1 MSENAY
7 DISYTRLKLF
17 GNEVLLSDE
26 RIDKETLPE
35 GLYCYDIRHSDND
48 WDMPVTIEKRV
59 VANWYGSILSKV
71 PIELNSNLEN
81 PNDPYRRVSE
91 DDFTEKYRGI
101 TLSEWMHENRIRV
114 VIVEPMKEPRIAMID
129 NTYET
134 HRDLVGGIIQ
144 TVHIFNDNACVV
156 CNDEGKLMNLPP
168 NRYIRDDRGVPCDVL
183 CGTFFVVGTQGDE
196 FSSLTEKQAEHYKN
210 MYSKE
215 MLISIPKDKKP
226 KQHER

>member
-1 MSENAY
+1 MQ
-7 DISYTRLKLF
+7 YTDKN
-17 GNEVLLSDE
+17 GNEIKEGMMLRLSDGTVE
-26 RIDKETLPE
+26 RVYKTVDES
-35 GLYCYDIRHSDND
+35 GND
-48 WDMPVTIEKRV
+48 DLGIN
-59 VANWYGSILSKV
+59 A
-71 PIELNSNLEN
+71 SNEEYLLAH
-81 PNDPYRRVSE
+81 
-91 DDFTEKYRGI
+91 G
-101 TLSEWMHENRIRV
+101 LSEADREYYPLSQFPPDEFEIIEPPLEKKKDSIRV

-183 CGTFFVVGTQGDE
+183 CGTFFVVGTQDDD
-196 FSSLTEKQAEHYKN
+196 FSSLTEKQAAQYKN

-215 MLISIPKDKKP
+215 MLISIPKNKKT

>member
-1 MSENAY
+1 MN
-7 DISYTRLKLF
+7 YTDKN
-17 GNEVLLSDE
+17 GNEIKEGMMVRLSDGTVE
-26 RIDKETLPE
+26 RVYKTVDES
-35 GLYCYDIRHSDND
+35 GND
-48 WDMPVTIEKRV
+48 DLGIN
-59 VANWYGSILSKV
+59 A
-71 PIELNSNLEN
+71 SNAEYLLAH
-81 PNDPYRRVSE
+81 
-91 DDFTEKYRGI
+91 G
-101 TLSEWMHENRIRV
+101 LSEVDREYYPLSQFPQNEFEIIKPPLEKKKDSIRV
-114 VIVEPMKEPRIAMID
+114 VIVEPMKEPRIAMIG

-134 HRDLVGGIIQ
+134 HRDLVGGLIQ